1 MYYVQSKKDMDLIHK
16 KINLDP
22 DILSGAMPYFN
33 ELDISPITL
42 SEKKAKYCS
51 EEVFPN
57 PLKYIQGETMDL
69 LADTDVL
76 QVDQLDNVNSI
87 DI

>member
-1 MYYVQSKKDMDLIHK
+1 MLNVLCAVKKRHGLDSQKNH
-16 KINLDP
+16 LDP

-51 EEVFPN
+51 E
-57 PLKYIQGETMDL
+57 
-69 LADTDVL
+69 
-76 QVDQLDNVNSI
+76 
-87 DI
+87 